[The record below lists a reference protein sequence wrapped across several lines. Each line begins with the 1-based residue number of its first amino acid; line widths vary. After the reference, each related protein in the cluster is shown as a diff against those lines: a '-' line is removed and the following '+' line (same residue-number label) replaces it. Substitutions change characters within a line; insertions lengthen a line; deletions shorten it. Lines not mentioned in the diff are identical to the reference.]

1 MLSSGKGRSG
11 GSTVGEVVSGFC
23 SVAEL
28 WGATGAWLAQPSMR
42 TKKMPESNRRN
53 IVGYSAGIQLKE
65 EVYNDID
72 YARNPLPGSQANLL
86 ALRVFGALLSFRG

>member
-1 MLSSGKGRSG
+1 
-11 GSTVGEVVSGFC
+11 
-23 SVAEL
+23 
-28 WGATGAWLAQPSMR
+28 
-42 TKKMPESNRRN
+42 MPESNRRN